1 MDWRYGTSGKV
12 PALESKDLSSSPSLT
27 KKKKNSCPTSCQER
41 RNKSFQVAC
50 MPPGVREFQF
60 IARSGNKQ
68 VSWSKVK
75 TYPFVEIGL
84 PREQE
89 PEVSA

>member
-1 MDWRYGTSGKV
+1 
-12 PALESKDLSSSPSLT
+12 
-27 KKKKNSCPTSCQER
+27 
-41 RNKSFQVAC
+41 